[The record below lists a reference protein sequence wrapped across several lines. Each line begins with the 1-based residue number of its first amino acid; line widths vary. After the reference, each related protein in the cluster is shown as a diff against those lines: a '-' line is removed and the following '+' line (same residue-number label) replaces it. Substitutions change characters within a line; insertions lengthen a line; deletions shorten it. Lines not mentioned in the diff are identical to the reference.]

1 MNSRRT
7 ALTFLVPIIAMTVAS
22 GCGHEE
28 PTLAEANLAPLT
40 VATSEVQL
48 VVDAQPIEVR
58 GVVRPARQATVSSR
72 VTGPVVALRVNAGS
86 RVAKGQV
93 LLEIQPEATQGQ
105 LSQAQGALAQAEA
118 ALALAGR
125 NFERYKA
132 LRTENAAS
140 ELELDMAR
148 MQFEQAR
155 GAVAQAEG
163 AVQAASTVADESFVR
178 APFAAQ
184 VVETLVEV
192 GDLAAP
198 GRPLIRLDSLSNQQ
212 FWLTVRARDAVRVA
226 IGDELAVSFD
236 SRPDLGTVAGK
247 VVEIVPA
254 ADPTTHTLTV
264 KADLGN
270 IDVPSGFSG
279 RATILG
285 DSRERLVVPASA
297 LHRRGGLELVVIRA
311 ADGTARTRAVT
322 IGGVLPDGRIEVLSG
337 IDAGDSVV
345 IDAPGPVADGT
356 PLEIER

>member
-7 ALTFLVPIIAMTVAS
+7 HLTFLVPIIAMAMVS

-28 PTLAEANLAPLT
+28 PVLAKADFAPLT
-40 VATSEVQL
+40 VETSEVRL
-48 VVDAQPIEVR
+48 VSNTQPIEVR

-72 VTGPVVALRVNAGS
+72 VSGPVVALRVNAGS

-132 LRTENAAS
+132 LSAENAAS

-163 AVQAASTVADESFVR
+163 AVQAASTVADESVVR
-178 APFAAQ
+178 APFAAR
-184 VVETLVEV
+184 VTETEVEV

-198 GRPLIRLDSLSNQQ
+198 GRPLIQLESLAEQQ
-212 FWLTVRARDAVRVA
+212 FWLTVRARDAIRVT
-226 IGDELAVSFD
+226 IGQELAVSFD
-236 SRPDLGTVAGK
+236 ARPDLGTVTGN
-247 VVEIVPA
+247 VVEIVPS
-254 ADPTTHTLTV
+254 ADPATHTLTI
-264 KADLGN
+264 KLDLGQLD
-270 IDVPSGFSG
+270 IASGFSG
-279 RATILG
+279 RAIIDG
-285 DSRERLVVPASA
+285 DVSERLIVPVSSV
-297 LHRRGGLELVVIRA
+297 HRRGGLELVVVRA
-311 ADGTARTRAVT
+311 TDGTARTRAVT
-322 IGGVLPDGRIEVLSG
+322 TGGTLADGMIEVLSG
-337 IDAGDSVV
+337 LDRGDIVV
-345 IDAPGPVADGT
+345 INGAGPVADGT
-356 PLEIER
+356 PLELS

>member
-7 ALTFLVPIIAMTVAS
+7 HLTFLVPIIAMAVAS

-28 PTLAEANLAPLT
+28 PTLAEADLAPLT
-40 VATSEVQL
+40 VATSEVKL

-72 VTGPVVALRVNAGS
+72 VSGPVVALRVNAGS

-105 LSQAQGALAQAEA
+105 LSQARGALAQAEA

-132 LRTENAAS
+132 LRAENAAS

-148 MQFEQAR
+148 MQFDQAR

-163 AVQAASTVADESFVR
+163 AVQAASTVADESAVR
-178 APFAAQ
+178 APFAAK

-198 GRPLIRLDSLSNQQ
+198 GRPLIRLDSLSTQE

-226 IGDELAVSFD
+226 IGDELAVSLD
-236 SRPDLGTVAGK
+236 ARPDLGTVTGR
-247 VVEIVPA
+247 VVEIVPSVDSA
-254 ADPTTHTLTV
+254 THTLTI
-264 KADLGN
+264 KLDLGHV
-270 IDVPSGFSG
+270 DVASGFSG
-279 RATILG
+279 RAIIGG
-285 DSRERLVVPASA
+285 DVSERLVVPVSSV
-297 LHRRGGLELVVIRA
+297 HRRGGLELVVVRA
-311 ADGTARTRAVT
+311 TDGTARTRAVT
-322 IGGVLPDGRIEVLSG
+322 TGGTLENGMIEVLSG
-337 IDAGDSVV
+337 LDQGDIVV
-345 IDAPGPVADGT
+345 IDGAGPVADGT
-356 PLEIER
+356 PLELS